1 MEIHHIESSN
11 VTESGN
17 IIKPVSRINND
28 KRKFYTKSSFWGGVG
43 TGVVASMIFEYIVKP
58 LLS

>member
-1 MEIHHIESSN
+1 MEINHIESSN

-17 IIKPVSRINND
+17 IIKPVTRINSDN
-28 KRKFYTKSSFWGGVG
+28 RKFYTKSSFWGGVG
-43 TGVVASMIFEYIVKP
+43 TGVVASIIFEYIVKP

>member
-17 IIKPVSRINND
+17 IIKPVTRINND
-28 KRKFYTKSSFWGGVG
+28 KRKFYTKRSFRGGVG
-43 TGVVASMIFEYIVKP
+43 TGVVASKIVEYRVKP
-58 LLS
+58 

>member
-17 IIKPVSRINND
+17 IIKPVTRINND

-43 TGVVASMIFEYIVKP
+43 TGVVASMI
-58 LLS
+58 LST